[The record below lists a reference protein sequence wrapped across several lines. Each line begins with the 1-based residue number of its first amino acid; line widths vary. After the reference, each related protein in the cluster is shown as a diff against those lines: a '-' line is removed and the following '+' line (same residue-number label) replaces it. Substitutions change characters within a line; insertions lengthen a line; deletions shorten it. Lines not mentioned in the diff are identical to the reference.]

1 MRPIRILLFTAAVS
15 SALLLWSP
23 SASCQPSV
31 KSLSDTPVYMGM
43 VSLNVSPY
51 LPLPSFSAVPSISVH
66 TSHGAFFSRSGVSTG
81 VSAELPYTLIGVAA
95 LSSHTRYFYPSSG
108 DGRSRGYVG
117 AELGVG
123 VGWDDGGY
131 AFFNGAAE
139 IGLTVNFQR
148 VSLDLGLRAQFMP
161 PAVSDG
167 FFLPLKIGIIF

>member
-66 TSHGAFFSRSGVSTG
+66 TSHGAFFPRSGVYTG

-95 LSSHTRYFYPSSG
+95 LSSHTRISIP
-108 DGRSRGYVG
+108 RQ
-117 AELGVG
+117 AT
-123 VGWDDGGY
+123 
-131 AFFNGAAE
+131 AGAAVMSARSSE
-139 IGLTVNFQR
+139 
-148 VSLDLGLRAQFMP
+148 S
-161 PAVSDG
+161 VSDG
-167 FFLPLKIGIIF
+167 MTVATLSSTAQRR